1 MAEVLVVEDEVNAR
15 QVLALILEGHGHG
28 VAACA
33 NAAEAEVALKQGR
46 FDVVLTDLR
55 MEGRNEGLDV
65 VRMGARLCPDT
76 PIILL
81 TAYASAQTAVEA
93 MKEGAFDYLTKPVS
107 AEELAQAVERA
118 LDAGS
123 GASNHVSD
131 ESGMDE
137 VLSGVSPAMQRVRE
151 RLRRAG
157 QRDFTVL
164 ITGESGTGKELA
176 AHYLHQH
183 SARANGP
190 FVPVHCGAIPSELF
204 ESELFGHKRGS
215 FTGATADRQGMIESA
230 QGGTLFLDEIGEMP
244 IPIQVKLLRVLQDM
258 KVRPVG
264 SDREVPVDVRV
275 VAATNRDLAEE
286 VSLGNFREDLYY
298 RLHVVPVHMPPLR
311 ARKED
316 IPVLV
321 ERMLAKWGDE
331 KVSMTPECLQRMTT
345 MPFMGNV
352 RELENVI
359 QRMLAMADG
368 DGDLDVSLLEDIYH
382 PGTGSPADMV
392 SLEVLQKRGAGL
404 DDFLADIERI
414 LISQAL
420 DASGGNATRAAELLG
435 ISFRSMRYRLDKL
448 GFKDLDGE

>member
-1 MAEVLVVEDEVNAR
+1 MADVLVVEDEANAR
-15 QVLALILEGHGHG
+15 QVLTLILEGHGHRVVG
-28 VAACA
+28 CA
-33 NAAEAEVALKQGR
+33 NAPEAEAALNRQR
-46 FDVVLTDLR
+46 FEIILTDLR
-55 MEGRNEGLDV
+55 MEGRDEGLDV

-76 PIILL
+76 PVILL

-107 AEELAQAVERA
+107 AEELSQAVERA
-118 LDAGS
+118 LDAGVGDTAP
-123 GASNHVSD
+123 GAEDVQA
-131 ESGMDE
+131 DE
-137 VLSGVSPAMQRVRE
+137 VLAGVSPAMQRVRE
-151 RLRRAG
+151 RLRRAA

-183 SARANGP
+183 SARAGGP
-190 FVPVHCGAIPSELF
+190 FVPVHCGAIPAELF
-204 ESELFGHKRGS
+204 ESELFGHKRGA
-215 FTGATADRQGMIESA
+215 FTGATVDRQGMIESA

-244 IPIQVKLLRVLQDM
+244 LSVQVKLLRVLQEM

-264 SDREVPVDVRV
+264 GDRELAVDVRV

-286 VSLGNFREDLYY
+286 VRLGNFREDLYY

-311 ARKED
+311 ARRED

-321 ERMLAKWGDE
+321 ERMLARWGDE
-331 KVSMTPECLQRMTT
+331 GTTMSDACMQRMMT

-368 DGDLDVSLLEDIYH
+368 EMDVALLEDIYQ
-382 PGTGSPADMV
+382 PGVGSSPGMT
-392 SLEVLQKRGAGL
+392 SLAELQKQGINL
-404 DDFLADIERI
+404 DEGLADIERM
-414 LISQAL
+414 LIGQAL
-420 DASGGNATRAAELLG
+420 DACGGNATRAAEMLG
-435 ISFRSMRYRLDKL
+435 ISFRSMRYRMDKL
-448 GFKDLDGE
+448 GLRDVDGE

>member
-1 MAEVLVVEDEVNAR
+1 MADVLVVEDEANAR
-15 QVLALILEGHGHG
+15 QVLTLILEGHGHRVVG
-28 VAACA
+28 CA
-33 NAAEAEVALKQGR
+33 NAAEAEDALKQQR
-46 FDVVLTDLR
+46 FEIILTDLR
-55 MEGRNEGLDV
+55 MEGRDEGLDV
-65 VRMGARLCPDT
+65 VRLGAQLCPDT
-76 PIILL
+76 PVILL

-107 AEELAQAVERA
+107 AEELTQAVERA
-118 LDAGS
+118 LDAG
-123 GASNHVSD
+123 ANEAVHAPED
-131 ESGMDE
+131 EGKAE
-137 VLSGVSPAMQRVRE
+137 VLAGVSPAMQRVRE
-151 RLRRAG
+151 RLRRAA

-183 SARANGP
+183 SARAAGP
-190 FVPVHCGAIPSELF
+190 FVPVHCGAIPAELF
-204 ESELFGHKRGS
+204 ESELFGHKRGA

-264 SDREVPVDVRV
+264 GDRELAVRV

-286 VSLGNFREDLYY
+286 VRLGNFREDLYY

-311 ARKED
+311 ARRED
-316 IPVLV
+316 IPVLI

-331 KVSMTPECLQRMTT
+331 HTSMSAECMQRMAA

-368 DGDLDVSLLEDIYH
+368 ELDVALLEDIYQ
-382 PGTGSPADMV
+382 PGAGPSSGMV
-392 SLEVLQKRGAGL
+392 SLNELQKQGIGL
-404 DDFLADIERI
+404 DACLADIERM
-414 LISQAL
+414 LIGQAL
-420 DASGGNATRAAELLG
+420 DACGGNATRAAEMLG

-448 GFKDLDGE
+448 GFKDVDGE

>member
-1 MAEVLVVEDEVNAR
+1 MAEVLVVEDEANAR
-15 QVLALILEGHGHG
+15 QVLTLILEGHGHG
-28 VAACA
+28 VVGCA
-33 NAAEAEVALKQGR
+33 NAAEAEAALKQR
-46 FDVVLTDLR
+46 HFDVVLTDLR
-55 MEGRNEGLDV
+55 MEGRDEGLDV
-65 VRMGARLCPDT
+65 VRLGAQLCPDT
-76 PIILL
+76 PVILL

-107 AEELAQAVERA
+107 SEELAQAVERA
-118 LDAGS
+118 LDAGAAEVRQVAEDEAGDEMLA
-123 GASNHVSD
+123 GA
-131 ESGMDE
+131 
-137 VLSGVSPAMQRVRE
+137 SPAMQMVRE
-151 RLRRAG
+151 RLRRAA

-183 SARANGP
+183 SARAAGP
-190 FVPVHCGAIPSELF
+190 FVPVHCGAIPAELF
-204 ESELFGHKRGS
+204 ESELFGHKRGA

-264 SDREVPVDVRV
+264 GDRELAVDVRV

-286 VSLGNFREDLYY
+286 IRLGNFREDLYY

-311 ARKED
+311 ARRED

-321 ERMLAKWGDE
+321 ERMLARWGDE
-331 KVSMTPECLQRMTT
+331 NTSMSAACMQRMAA

-368 DGDLDVSLLEDIYH
+368 ELDVPLLEDIYQ
-382 PGTGSPADMV
+382 PVAGPLAGTA
-392 SLEVLQKRGAGL
+392 SLSELQKQGISL
-404 DDFLADIERI
+404 DECLTDIERT
-414 LISQAL
+414 LIGQAL
-420 DASGGNATRAAELLG
+420 DASGGNATRAAEMLG

-448 GFKDLDGE
+448 GFKDVDGE

>member
-1 MAEVLVVEDEVNAR
+1 MAEVLVVEDEANAR

-107 AEELAQAVERA
+107 SEELAQAVERA

-123 GASNHVSD
+123 GASNHVAD

-137 VLSGVSPAMQRVRE
+137 VLSGISPAMQRVRE

-183 SARANGP
+183 SARASGP

-244 IPIQVKLLRVLQDM
+244 ISIQVKLLRVLQDM

-311 ARKED
+311 ARRED

-359 QRMLAMADG
+359 QRLLAMADG
-368 DGDLDVSLLEDIYH
+368 DGELNVSLLEDIYQ
-382 PGTGSPADMV
+382 PGAGSPADMV

-420 DASGGNATRAAELLG
+420 DASGGNATRAADLLG

-448 GFKDLDGE
+448 GFKDMDGE

>member
-1 MAEVLVVEDEVNAR
+1 MANVLVVEDEANAR
-15 QVLALILEGHGHG
+15 QVLTLTLEGQGHRVVG
-28 VAACA
+28 CA
-33 NAAEAEVALKQGR
+33 NAAEAEVALDQQH
-46 FDVVLTDLR
+46 FEVILTDLR
-55 MEGRNEGLDV
+55 MEGRDEGLDV
-65 VRMGARLCPDT
+65 VRMGARVCPET
-76 PIILL
+76 PVILL

-107 AEELAQAVERA
+107 AEELVQAVERA
-118 LDAGS
+118 LDV
-123 GASNHVSD
+123 GASDAEQSSEAH
-131 ESGMDE
+131 EADE
-137 VLSGVSPAMQRVRE
+137 VLAGVSTAMQRVRE
-151 RLRRAG
+151 RLRRAA

-183 SARANGP
+183 SARASGP
-190 FVPVHCGAIPSELF
+190 FVPVHCGAIPTELF
-204 ESELFGHKRGS
+204 ESELFGHKRGA

-244 IPIQVKLLRVLQDM
+244 VPIQVKLLRVLQDL

-264 SDREVPVDVRV
+264 GEREVPVDVRV

-286 VSLGNFREDLYY
+286 VRLGNFREDLYY

-311 ARKED
+311 ARPED

-331 KVSMTPECLQRMTT
+331 NTTVTAECMQRMMA

-368 DGDLDVSLLEDIYH
+368 EMDVALLDDIYQPGAASVPGIMSLGELQKQGVDLDTCL
-382 PGTGSPADMV
+382 ADM
-392 SLEVLQKRGAGL
+392 
-404 DDFLADIERI
+404 ERM
-414 LISQAL
+414 LIGQAL
-420 DASGGNATRAAELLG
+420 DACGGNATRAAEMLG

-448 GFKDLDGE
+448 GLRDADEE